1 MRGRQMK
8 PERRSRLLLGV
19 TRSKAK
25 MYEYSVPEEDHI
37 RIPQDPA
44 CLFTLTIGILGDVAS
59 LSNSEIINKEKLSEL
74 LKYLLFSAQYFD
86 SYLQSKLNSDIDPYL
101 LLIGAA
107 SYYLCDLPGS
117 SLVLAKR
124 LGEDCPDIE
133 CSRLEDLLL
142 WLLQGDNSTSFDGA
156 KGEYGTFIDGISQ
169 KFVDFYDSGKGADSL
184 FEITKN
190 LRDTTYLYGT
200 PRQLLIS
207 DVICAVV
214 KKRFHN
220 SVWKSLP
227 DYTGITAD
235 QWSYA
240 IKKETFIHEL
250 WPAQHLLGIH
260 GVFNGKS
267 AVVQMPTSAGKTRSI
282 EIIIRSAFLSGRS
295 AMAVVVAPF
304 RALCHEIRNS
314 LFEAF
319 LNEDVDINT
328 PSDVFQEDFS
338 VAELINL
345 EARNLILV
353 ITPEKLLYMLR
364 HAPELAGNIGLL
376 IYDEG
381 HQFDNGMRGITYE
394 LLLSSLKTMIPAD
407 AQSVLI
413 SAVLSNADSI
423 GGWLNGDNGEIV
435 RGSNLSPT
443 YRTVA
448 FTSWQDRLGR
458 IEFVDQENPDTLE
471 YFVPRIIEQQQLEL
485 KGRETR
491 HRVFPDKTDGKS
503 IALYLGIRLIHN
515 GSVAIFCGQKL
526 TVTRICEKLVEIY
539 ERGLS
544 YLPPVEFSTQEE
556 VKRLHFL
563 HVCHFGPENV
573 ITKSANLGVF
583 AHSGNTPQGIRLAI
597 EYAMQNGQ
605 ARFVVCTSTLAQGI
619 NLPIRYLI
627 VTSVYQ
633 AGQKIK
639 TRDFHNLI
647 GRVGRSGMHTEGSI
661 LFADPVVY
669 DKRNTR
675 KDRWRWAEVKKL
687 LDSRNLEPCSST
699 LLSIFD
705 PLHSDDKKFHIKME
719 PLTFVKAYIDSVE
732 AVSNLINEISSKH
745 VDQKFTTKGLER
757 QIAWKINIISSI
769 ESYLIAHWD
778 DTESGLQEEDIVE
791 LAKGTLAY
799 YLSNEERQTQIIAL
813 FKLLAT
819 NIGEKITEPEK
830 RKAFGRTLYGVRD
843 SIDIENWVLENI
855 EKLIVCSDPDE
866 LLEALWPVL
875 FDKTQNRTF
884 KKCDSP
890 DALRSLAIKWING
903 CPFYGLLDWVI
914 GENARIIAGR
924 QRRKFKIDHVIDI
937 CENAL
942 SYDATLIIGAITEV
956 IGLIQDEESVGLINN
971 LQTLQKMMKYGLP
984 APLDITLH
992 EMGFS
997 DRVIAMELSSAING
1011 SLTYRTAVVRSIK
1024 NNVETVRE
1032 LLNKYPSY
1040 YMNVLNNV
1048 LK

>member
-1 MRGRQMK
+1 MK
-8 PERRSRLLLGV
+8 PEKRSRLLLGV

-25 MYEYSVPEEDHI
+25 MYEYSVPEEHHI
-37 RIPQDPA
+37 RITQDPSR
-44 CLFTLTIGILGDVAS
+44 LFILTIGILGDVAA
-59 LSNSEIINKEKLSEL
+59 LSNSEVDSKDMINEL
-74 LKYLLFSAQYFD
+74 RKSLLFSAQYFD
-86 SYLQSKLNSDIDPYL
+86 SYLHSKLDKDIDSYL
-101 LLIGAA
+101 LLLGAA

-117 SLVLAKR
+117 SLVLAQR
-124 LGEDCPDIE
+124 LGNDYPDME
-133 CSRLEDLLL
+133 CSGLDDLLL
-142 WLLQGDNSTSFDGA
+142 WLLQGNNSTYFEGVEDQ
-156 KGEYGTFIDGISQ
+156 YGNYIDDISQ
-169 KFVDFYDSGKGADSL
+169 QIVNYYDSGKGADSL
-184 FEITKN
+184 VETTKN
-190 LRDTTYLYGT
+190 LRNEAYLYGT

-214 KKRFHN
+214 KKRLHN
-220 SVWKSLP
+220 SVWECLP
-227 DYTGITAD
+227 VYTGLTAD

-240 IKKETFIHEL
+240 IKKETFVQEL
-250 WPAQHLLGIH
+250 WPAQHMLGIH

-267 AVVQMPTSAGKTRSI
+267 AVVQMPTSAGKTRAT
-282 EIIIRSAFLSGRS
+282 EIIIRSVFLSGRS
-295 AMAVVVAPF
+295 VMAVVVAPF
-304 RALCHEIRNS
+304 RALCHEIRNK

-319 LNEDVDINT
+319 LNEDVDIDA
-328 PSDVFQEDFS
+328 PSDVFQKDFNIE
-338 VAELINL
+338 ELINL
-345 EARNLILV
+345 KTRNLILV

-364 HAPELAGNIGLL
+364 HAPVLAGNIGLL

-423 GGWLNGDNGEIV
+423 GGWLNGDSGEIV
-435 RGSNLSPT
+435 NGSNLLPT

-448 FTSWQDRLGR
+448 FTSWKDQLGR
-458 IEFVDQENPDTLE
+458 IEFVDQENPDNIE
-471 YFVPRIIEQQQLEL
+471 YFVPRIIEQKQLEL
-485 KGRETR
+485 KGRETSR
-491 HRVFPDKTDGKS
+491 RVFPDKTDGKS

-515 GSVAIFCGQKL
+515 GSVAIFCGQKS
-526 TVTRICEKLVEIY
+526 TVTGICEKLVDIY

-544 YLPPVEFSTQEE
+544 NPPPVEYSIQEE

-563 HVCHFGPENV
+563 HERHFGLENAT
-573 ITKSANLGVF
+573 TKSAKLGVF
-583 AHSGNTPQGIRLAI
+583 AHSGNTPQGIRLSI
-597 EYAMQNGQ
+597 EYAMQKGQ

-633 AGQKIK
+633 AEQKIK

-647 GRVGRSGMHTEGSI
+647 GRVGRSGMHTEGSV

-669 DKRNTR
+669 DERNSSNGS
-675 KDRWRWAEVKKL
+675 WRWTQIKEL
-687 LDSRNLEPCSST
+687 LDSKNSEPCAST

-705 PLHSDDKKFHIKME
+705 DLHSDDKKFHFVKE
-719 PLTFVKAYIDSVE
+719 PLTIVKAYIDSAE
-732 AVSNLINEISSKH
+732 AVSNLINEISSKGA
-745 VDQKFTTKGLER
+745 DRNFTTEGLRR

-799 YLSNEERQTQIIAL
+799 YLSNEKQQTQIIEL

-819 NIGEKITEPEK
+819 NIEKNITEPDK
-830 RKAFGRTLYGVRD
+830 RKAFGRTLYGVQD
-843 SIDIENWVLENI
+843 SIYIENWVLENI
-855 EKLIVCSDPDE
+855 EELVACSDLEE
-866 LLEALWPVL
+866 LLRALWPVL
-875 FDKTQNRTF
+875 LDKIQNRTF

-890 DALRSLAIKWING
+890 DALKSLAIKWING
-903 CPFYGLLDWVI
+903 CPFYELLDWVVA
-914 GENARIIAGR
+914 ENARIIAGT
-924 QRRKFKIDHVIDI
+924 QRRKLKLEHVIDI

-942 SYDATLIIGAITEV
+942 SYDGTLIIGAITEV
-956 IGLIQDEESVGLINN
+956 VGLIQDEENVGLINN

-992 EMGFS
+992 ELGFS
-997 DRVIAMELSSAING
+997 DRVIAMELSSTING
-1011 SLTYRTAVVRSIK
+1011 SLTYRTSVVRRIK
-1024 NNVETVRE
+1024 KNVETVRE

-1040 YMNVLNNV
+1040 YMNVLNDVVNSV
-1048 LK
+1048 

>member
-1 MRGRQMK
+1 MK
-8 PERRSRLLLGV
+8 PEKQSRLLLGV

-25 MYEYSVPEEDHI
+25 MYEYSVPEEHHI
-37 RIPQDPA
+37 HITKDPA
-44 CLFTLTIGILGDVAS
+44 RLFILTIGILGDVAA
-59 LSNSEIINKEKLSEL
+59 LSNSEVISEDEINEL
-74 LKYLLFSAQYFD
+74 RKSLLFSAQYFD
-86 SYLQSKLNSDIDPYL
+86 SYLHSKLDKDIDSYL
-101 LLIGAA
+101 LLVGAA

-117 SLVLAKR
+117 SLVLAQR
-124 LGEDCPDIE
+124 LSEDCPDME
-133 CSRLEDLLL
+133 CSGLEDLLL
-142 WLLQGDNSTSFDGA
+142 WLLQGDNSTYFDGSEGQY
-156 KGEYGTFIDGISQ
+156 GEYIDRISRQ
-169 KFVDFYDSGKGADSL
+169 IVNYYNSGLGADSL
-184 FEITKN
+184 FEIAKS
-190 LRDTTYLYGT
+190 LRGTAYVYGT

-227 DYTGITAD
+227 DYTGVTAD

-240 IKKETFIHEL
+240 IKKETFIQEL

-267 AVVQMPTSAGKTRSI
+267 AVVQMPTSAGKTRST

-295 AMAVVVAPF
+295 SMAVVVAPF

-314 LFEAF
+314 LFDAF
-319 LNEDVDINT
+319 LNEDVDIDA

-338 VAELINL
+338 IAELINL

-364 HAPELAGNIGLL
+364 HAPELAGSIGLL

-381 HQFDNGMRGITYE
+381 HQFDNGIRGITYE

-413 SAVLSNADSI
+413 SAVLSNADAI
-423 GGWLNGDNGEIV
+423 GSWLNGDSGEIV
-435 RGSNLSPT
+435 IGSNLSPT

-458 IEFVDQENPDTLE
+458 IEFVDQEAPDTLE

-485 KGRETR
+485 QGKETR

-503 IALYLGIRLIHN
+503 IALYLGIKLIHN
-515 GSVAIFCGQKL
+515 GSVAIFCGQKS
-526 TVTRICEKLVEIY
+526 TVTGICEKLVEIY

-544 YLPPVEFSTQEE
+544 DLPPVEYSTQEE
-556 VKRLHFL
+556 VKKLHFL
-563 HVCHFGPENV
+563 HERHFGLENAT
-573 ITKSANLGVF
+573 TKSANLGVF

-597 EYAMQNGQ
+597 EFAMQNGQ

-647 GRVGRSGMHTEGSI
+647 GRVGRSGMHTEGSV

-669 DKRNTR
+669 DKRNMR

-687 LDSRNLEPCSST
+687 LDSRNSEPCSST

-705 PLHSDDKKFHIKME
+705 PLHSDDKEFHIKME

-732 AVSNLINEISSKH
+732 AVSNLINKISSKH
-745 VDQKFTTKGLER
+745 ADKKFTTKGLQR
-757 QIAWKINIISSI
+757 QIEWKINIISSI

-778 DTESGLQEEDIVE
+778 DTESGLQEEGIVE

-799 YLSNEERQTQIIAL
+799 YLSNEKRQTQIIAL

-819 NIGEKITEPEK
+819 NIGEKIKEPEK
-830 RKAFGRTLYGVRD
+830 RKAFGRTLYGVQD
-843 SIDIENWVLENI
+843 SIDIEDWVLKNI
-855 EKLIVCSDPDE
+855 EKLNACSDPGQ
-866 LLEALWPVL
+866 LLEALWPLL
-875 FDKTQNRTF
+875 FDKIQNRTF

-890 DALRSLAIKWING
+890 DVLRSLATKWING
-903 CPFYGLLDWVI
+903 CPFYGLLELFVA
-914 GENARIIAGR
+914 ENARIIAGT
-924 QRRKFKIDHVIDI
+924 QRRKFKIDHIIDM

-942 SYDATLIIGAITEV
+942 SYDGTLIIGAITEV

-997 DRVIAMELSSAING
+997 DRVIAMELSAVING
-1011 SLTYRTAVVRSIK
+1011 AYTYRPIVALRIK
-1024 NNVETVRE
+1024 QNIEKVRE

-1040 YMNVLNNV
+1040 YMNILTDVLNYI
-1048 LK
+1048 